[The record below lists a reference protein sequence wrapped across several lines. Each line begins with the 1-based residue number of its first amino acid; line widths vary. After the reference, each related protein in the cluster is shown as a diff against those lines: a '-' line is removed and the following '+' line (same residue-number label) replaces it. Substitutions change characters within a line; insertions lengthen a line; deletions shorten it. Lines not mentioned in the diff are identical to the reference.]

1 MDWLLNIGSTIEE
14 SLGISIATQHRLFL
28 SIAVLVVI
36 GAIKLVL
43 RRICDSRVDDG
54 ARRYQLH
61 KISSY
66 ILGIISLVMLLTI
79 WIGGQTG
86 LVAYFG
92 LVSAGIAIA
101 LQSPLT
107 NLAGWLFI
115 AIRKPF
121 VVGDRIQID
130 SDTAGDVIDL
140 RLFSFSVIEVGNWVE
155 ADQSTGRIVHIPNA
169 VAFKSNIANYTQGFN
184 FIWNEL
190 PVTVTFE
197 SDWRRAKAL
206 LVEIAER
213 HTAIKSDAAMRQVKR
228 TAHKYLI
235 VFEHLTPIVWTSVA
249 DIGVTLTLRYLS
261 DPRKRRSSAEKIWEE
276 ILDAFAREEHID
288 FAYPTM
294 RYYDN
299 RVEGKPPYHPAHN
312 GGGPGE

>member
-1 MDWLLNIGSTIEE
+1 MDWLFNIGDTIEE
-14 SLGISIATQHRLFL
+14 SLGISVVTQHRLVM
-28 SIAVLVVI
+28 SIVVLVVI
-36 GAIKLVL
+36 GAIKLAL
-43 RRICDSRVDDG
+43 RRICDSRVDDS
-54 ARRYQLH
+54 ARRYQLN
-61 KISSY
+61 KVSSY
-66 ILGIISLVMLLTI
+66 TLGVISFVLLLAI

-86 LVAYFG
+86 LATGIG

-121 VVGDRIQID
+121 VVGDRIQIGT
-130 SDTAGDVIDL
+130 DTVGDVIDV
-140 RLFSFSVIEVGNWVE
+140 RLFSFSVIEVGNWVA
-155 ADQSTGRIVHIPNA
+155 ADQSTGRIVHIPNS
-169 VAFKSNIANYTQGFN
+169 VVFSSNLANYTQGFN

-197 SDWRRAKAL
+197 SDWRRAKEL
-206 LVEIAER
+206 LTDIAER
-213 HTAIKSDAAMRQVKR
+213 HTAIKSDAAMQQVKR

-249 DIGVTLTLRYLS
+249 DIGVTLTMRYLS
-261 DPRKRRSSAEKIWEE
+261 DPRKRRSSAEKIWED
-276 ILDAFAREEHID
+276 ILAAFAREEHID
-288 FAYPTM
+288 FAYPTV

-299 RVEGKPPYHPAHN
+299 HAEGKPAFIPEPRA
-312 GGGPGE
+312 GAGE

>member
-1 MDWLLNIGSTIEE
+1 MEWLFNIGDTIEE
-14 SLGISIATQHRLFL
+14 SLGISVVTQHRLIM
-28 SIAVLVVI
+28 SIVVLAVI
-36 GAIKLVL
+36 GAIKLAL
-43 RRICDSRVDDG
+43 RRICDSRVDDS
-54 ARRYQLH
+54 ARRYQLN
-61 KISSY
+61 KLSSY
-66 ILGIISLVMLLTI
+66 TLGIVTFVLLLAI

-86 LVAYFG
+86 LATGIG

-101 LQSPLT
+101 LQSPLS

-130 SDTAGDVIDL
+130 TDTVGDVIDV
-140 RLFSFSVIEVGNWVE
+140 RLFSFSVIEVGNWVA
-155 ADQSTGRIVHIPNA
+155 ADQSTGRIVHIPNS
-169 VAFKSNIANYTQGFN
+169 VAFKSNLANYTQGFN

-197 SDWRRAKAL
+197 SDWRRAKDL
-206 LVEIAER
+206 LSEIAEK

-235 VFEHLTPIVWTSVA
+235 KFEHLTPIVWTSVA
-249 DIGVTLTLRYLS
+249 DIGVTLTIRYLS
-261 DPRKRRSSAEKIWEE
+261 DPRKRRSSAEKIWED
-276 ILDAFAREEHID
+276 ILEAFAHEEQID
-288 FAYPTM
+288 FAYPTV

-299 RVEGKPPYHPAHN
+299 HAEGKVPYRAESN
-312 GGGPGE
+312 GGAME